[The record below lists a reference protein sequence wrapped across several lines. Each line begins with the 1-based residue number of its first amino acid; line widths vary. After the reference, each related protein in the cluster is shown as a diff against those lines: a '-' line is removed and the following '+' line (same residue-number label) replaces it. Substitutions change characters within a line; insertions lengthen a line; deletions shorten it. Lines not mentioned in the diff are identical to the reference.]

1 MNTEFKYKE
10 VEEVYNIANANLL
23 TLYHII
29 DNMAETI
36 KSYFTTFKVQYDSN
50 TYKFIINTDTFM
62 FVIVQNM
69 DNITLDIV
77 LNGDAIVQDVA
88 YAMVSLLKVGPVW
101 LITLLH
107 LLILFVRHLVIVTH
121 LNSLQRQT
129 RNNHEIIL

>member
-88 YAMVSLLKVGPVW
+88 YANGKFIESRTRMANNIAT
-101 LITLLH
+101 LINPICQALSYC
-107 LLILFVRHLVIVTH
+107 
-121 LNSLQRQT
+121 NSPEQLT
-129 RNNHEIIL
+129 KTDEE